1 MPTLIDFR
9 RRIRSVR
16 NTQKITR
23 AMKLVSAA
31 KLRRAQE
38 RVFNAR
44 PYAGQMLA
52 VLRSLARRVETRQ
65 LGLSEAAP
73 RRARGGPDPAER
85 DERVQGHPLLQV
97 RPEEKV
103 LVLLLSGDKGLCG
116 PFNTN
121 VIRRAEHFLAAPRNG
136 YEAQLITIGK
146 KGRDFF
152 RRRRVIL
159 AEHVNIFLRAVDYGH
174 AREIAAQVIDLYA
187 KKKVDAV
194 YLIYN
199 EFKSI
204 LAQRLVTEKLLPI
217 EGVLPTRVEGGVA
230 LPGQEAYDP
239 TPGRPPSGEQPPAAG
254 TPAAA
259 AGNTQTPVDYLYE
272 QPPAE
277 LFDRLLPRHLEVQ
290 VYRALLESAAAE
302 HAARMTAMDAAT
314 NNAADMIDRLT
325 LHMNKVRQA
334 QITKELIEIV
344 SGAAAL

>member
-1 MPTLIDFR
+1 
-9 RRIRSVR
+9 VQ

-44 PYAGQMLA
+44 PYAGQMLE
-52 VLRSLARRVETRQ
+52 VLRSLARR
-65 LGLSEAAP
+65 
-73 RRARGGPDPAER
+73 AE
-85 DERVQGHPLLQV
+85 VQKHPLLEK

-103 LVLLLSGDKGLCG
+103 LVLVLSGDKGLCG

-121 VIRRAEHFLAAPRNG
+121 VIRLAERFLAARRNG
-136 YEAQLITIGK
+136 HEPELITLGK

-152 RRRRVIL
+152 RRRKVTLR
-159 AEHVNIFLRAVDYGH
+159 AEHINLFLRAVDYAQ
-174 AREIAAQVIDLYA
+174 ARDIAAQVMELYT
-187 KKKVDAV
+187 KKEFDAV

-204 LAQRLVTEKLLPI
+204 LAQRLITEKLLPI
-217 EGVLPTRVEGGVA
+217 EGILPTRVEGPLAV
-230 LPGQEAYDP
+230 PGAPAYERPAEAP
-239 TPGRPPSGEQPPAAG
+239 V
-254 TPAAA
+254 AA
-259 AGNTQTPVDYLYE
+259 AGATEVDYLYE

-277 LFDRLLPRHLEVQ
+277 LFDRLLPRHVEVQ
-290 VYRALLESAAAE
+290 VYRALLESGAAE
-302 HAARMTAMDAAT
+302 QAARMTAMDAAT
-314 NNAADMIDRLT
+314 NNAAEMIDRLT

-334 QITKELIEIV
+334 GITRELIEIV

>member
-9 RRIRSVR
+9 RRIRSVK

-44 PYAGQMLA
+44 PYAGQMLE
-52 VLRSLARRVETRQ
+52 VLRSLARRVEV
-65 LGLSEAAP
+65 
-73 RRARGGPDPAER
+73 RR
-85 DERVQGHPLLQV
+85 HPLLEV

-103 LVLLLSGDKGLCG
+103 LLLLLSGDKGLCG

-121 VIRRAEHFLAAPRNG
+121 VIRLGERFLASRRNG
-136 YEAQLITIGK
+136 HEPQLITIGK

-152 RRRRVIL
+152 RRRQKGIL
-159 AEHVNIFLRAVDYGH
+159 AEHISIFLRTVEFPQAQ
-174 AREIAAQVIDLYA
+174 EIAAQVIDLYA
-187 KKKVDAV
+187 KQEVDAV

-217 EGVLPTRVEGGVA
+217 EGILPTRVEGPLAV
-230 LPGQEAYDP
+230 PGQEAYD
-239 TPGRPPSGEQPPAAG
+239 RPAGSTAPSGVEGRAEQG
-254 TPAAA
+254 E
-259 AGNTQTPVDYLYE
+259 VDYLYE

-277 LFDRLLPRHLEVQ
+277 LFDRLLPRHVEVQ
-290 VYRALLESAAAE
+290 VYRALLESGAAE
-302 HAARMTAMDAAT
+302 QAARMTAMDAAT
-314 NNAADMIDRLT
+314 NNAAEMIDRLT

-334 QITKELIEIV
+334 GITRELIEIV

>member
-9 RRIRSVR
+9 RRIRSVQ

-44 PYAGQMLA
+44 PYAGQMLE
-52 VLRSLARRVETRQ
+52 VLRSLARR
-65 LGLSEAAP
+65 
-73 RRARGGPDPAER
+73 AE
-85 DERVQGHPLLQV
+85 VQKHPLLEK

-103 LVLLLSGDKGLCG
+103 LVLVLSGDKGLCG

-121 VIRRAEHFLAAPRNG
+121 VIRLAERFLAAHRN
-136 YEAQLITIGK
+136 AHDPALITIGK

-152 RRRRVIL
+152 RRRKVTLR
-159 AEHVNIFLRAVDYGH
+159 AEHINLFLRTVEYGQ
-174 AREIAAQVIDLYA
+174 ARDIAAQVMELYT
-187 KKKVDAV
+187 KKEFDAV

-204 LAQRLVTEKLLPI
+204 LAQRLITEKLLPI
-217 EGVLPTRVEGGVA
+217 EGILPTRVEGPLGV
-230 LPGQEAYDP
+230 PGAVA
-239 TPGRPPSGEQPPAAG
+239 PPAASG
-254 TPAAA
+254 AEGSEVEGRATE
-259 AGNTQTPVDYLYE
+259 VDYLYE

-277 LFDRLLPRHLEVQ
+277 LFDRLLPRHVEVQ
-290 VYRALLESAAAE
+290 VYRALLESGAAE
-302 HAARMTAMDAAT
+302 QAARMTAMDAAT
-314 NNAADMIDRLT
+314 NNAAEMIDRLT

-334 QITKELIEIV
+334 GITRELIEIV

>member
-9 RRIRSVR
+9 RRIRSVQ

-31 KLRRAQE
+31 KLRRAQD
-38 RVFNAR
+38 RVVNAR
-44 PYAGQMLA
+44 PFAGQMLE
-52 VLRSLARRVETRQ
+52 VLRSQAQRVEARQ
-65 LGLSEAAP
+65 PGLSEV
-73 RRARGGPDPAER
+73 E
-85 DERVQGHPLLQV
+85 GHPLLEV
-97 RPEEKV
+97 RPEETV

-121 VIRRAEHFLAAPRNG
+121 VIRLAEHFLAAHRNG
-136 YEAQLITIGK
+136 HEPQLITIAK
-146 KGRDFF
+146 KGRDYF
-152 RRRRVIL
+152 RRRRQTLL
-159 AEHVNIFLRAVDYGH
+159 AEHVNLFLRLVEYGQ
-174 AREIAAQVIDLYA
+174 AKEIAAEVIRLYTE
-187 KKKVDAV
+187 KRVDAV

-204 LAQRLVTEKLLPI
+204 LVQRLVREKLLPI
-217 EGVLPTRVEGGVA
+217 EGVLPTRVVGGA
-230 LPGQEAYDP
+230 AIPGQEAYE
-239 TPGRPPSGEQPPAAG
+239 GGGAAASSAPAAPAG
-254 TPAAA
+254 TEI
-259 AGNTQTPVDYLYE
+259 DYLYE

-277 LFDRLLPRHLEVQ
+277 LFDRLLPRHVETQ

-314 NNAADMIDRLT
+314 NNAAEMIERLT
-325 LHMNKVRQA
+325 LYMNKVRQA

>member
-9 RRIRSVR
+9 RRIRSVQ

-44 PYAGQMLA
+44 PYAGQMLE
-52 VLRSLARRVETRQ
+52 VLRSLARR
-65 LGLSEAAP
+65 
-73 RRARGGPDPAER
+73 AE
-85 DERVQGHPLLQV
+85 VQKHPLLEK
-97 RPEEKV
+97 RAEEKV
-103 LVLLLSGDKGLCG
+103 LVLVLSGDKGLCG

-121 VIRRAEHFLAAPRNG
+121 VIRLAERFLAAHRNG
-136 YEAQLITIGK
+136 HEPAVITLGK

-152 RRRRVIL
+152 RRRKQVIR
-159 AEHVNIFLRAVDYGH
+159 AEHINLFLRTVEYGQ
-174 AREIAAQVIDLYA
+174 ARDIAAQVMEFYT
-187 KKKVDAV
+187 KKEFDAV

-217 EGVLPTRVEGGVA
+217 EGVLPTRFEGGLAVPGKETYDRAPGAVTPPAPSGVEGRA
-230 LPGQEAYDP
+230 TE
-239 TPGRPPSGEQPPAAG
+239 
-254 TPAAA
+254 
-259 AGNTQTPVDYLYE
+259 VDYLYE

-277 LFDRLLPRHLEVQ
+277 LFDRLLPRHVEVQ
-290 VYRALLESAAAE
+290 IYRALLESVAAE
-302 HAARMTAMDAAT
+302 QAARMTAMDAAT
-314 NNAADMIDRLT
+314 NNAAEMIDRLT

-334 QITKELIEIV
+334 GITRELIEIV
-344 SGAAAL
+344 SGAAAAL